1 MNERTE
7 LQDIKGILRR
17 QKTLF
22 LVTFLAIFFLS
33 VIVAFVLPPVYRS
46 QSTILIEEQ
55 QIPQEFAQTTI
66 TSYVEERLQVITQQI
81 MSRPRLLEII
91 NQFNLY
97 PEMRDRFTTE
107 EIVQKL
113 RDAISFEMINTEVM
127 DRRTGR
133 PTTATIAFTLA
144 YEGENP
150 STVQKVANRLA
161 SLYLEANLKTREQ
174 RASNITTFLER
185 ELKNLKTQIDEKES
199 KISQFKQI
207 HGQELPEYR
216 TINMQA
222 VSRMNQQLDQAA
234 MQIRSQQERKIY
246 LEGQLANVDPL
257 MPVVTEEGK
266 TMMNPRERLKYLR
279 LQLISLQSQ
288 MSDKHPDVKRMK
300 GEIAELEAKV
310 GDTNDSLGKIK
321 QLKDSE
327 GRLAILKGKLGPRHP
342 DVIKLEKEVKLLKT
356 QVESLKSQTVA
367 NTVSENNP
375 ENPAYIS
382 LKTQIASAE
391 MEIRALNQVKR
402 QLEEKIN
409 RYQQLID
416 NTPLVEKEYNDLIRD
431 QQADQLKYQEIMNK
445 LMDAKVSQ
453 GMEES
458 QQAERFTIIDPALSP
473 ERPAKPNRL
482 AIVLIGFV
490 LALGFGVGLAA
501 VRENLNTTV
510 KNTAELSHSTGLP
523 VLANIPLLQTTED
536 LQKKSRRKIMM
547 IVIALGI
554 IAIALLLINS
564 FIMPLDILWIKL
576 QRRFMRLI

>member
-1 MNERTE
+1 
-7 LQDIKGILRR
+7 
-17 QKTLF
+17 
-22 LVTFLAIFFLS
+22 
-33 VIVAFVLPPVYRS
+33 
-46 QSTILIEEQ
+46 
-55 QIPQEFAQTTI
+55 
-66 TSYVEERLQVITQQI
+66 
-81 MSRPRLLEII
+81 
-91 NQFNLY
+91 
-97 PEMRDRFTTE
+97 
-107 EIVQKL
+107 
-113 RDAISFEMINTEVM
+113 
-127 DRRTGR
+127 
-133 PTTATIAFTLA
+133 
-144 YEGENP
+144 
-150 STVQKVANRLA
+150 
-161 SLYLEANLKTREQ
+161 
-174 RASNITTFLER
+174 
-185 ELKNLKTQIDEKES
+185 LKTQIDEKES

-222 VSRMNQQLDQAA
+222 LSRLNQQIDQAA

-279 LQLISLQSQ
+279 LQLISLQAQ
-288 MSDKHPDVKRMK
+288 LSDKHPDVKRMK

-356 QVESLKSQTVA
+356 QVESLKSQTAA

-391 MEIRALNQVKR
+391 MEIRFLNQGKK

-409 RYQQLID
+409 NYQQLID
-416 NTPLVEKEYNDLIRD
+416 NAPLVEKEYNDLIRD
-431 QQADQLKYQEIMNK
+431 QQADQLKYQEIMSK
-445 LMDAKVSQ
+445 LMEAKVSQ

-458 QQAERFTIIDPALSP
+458 QQAERFTIIDPALTP

-510 KNTAELSHSTGLP
+510 KNAEELSRSTGLP
-523 VLANIPLLQTTED
+523 VLANVPLLQTAED
-536 LQKKSRRKIMM
+536 LQKKRLRQIMM

-554 IAIALLLINS
+554 IVIALLLINS

-576 QRRFMRLI
+576 QRRFMRLM

>member
-113 RDAISFEMINTEVM
+113 RDAINFEMINTEVM

-391 MEIRALNQVKR
+391 MEIRSLNQGKR

-445 LMDAKVSQ
+445 LMDAKISQ

-490 LALGFGVGLAA
+490 LALGFGVGMAA

-523 VLANIPLLQTTED
+523 VLANIPLLETAED
-536 LQKKSRRKIMM
+536 LRKKSRRKIMM

>member
-33 VIVAFVLPPVYRS
+33 VIVAFILPPVYRS

-113 RDAISFEMINTEVM
+113 RDAINFEMINTEVM

-222 VSRMNQQLDQAA
+222 LSRLNQQLDQAA

-288 MSDKHPDVKRMK
+288 LSDKHPDVKRMK

-356 QVESLKSQTVA
+356 QVESLESQTAA
-367 NTVSENNP
+367 NTISENNP

-391 MEIRALNQVKR
+391 MEIRSLNQVKR

-416 NTPLVEKEYNDLIRD
+416 NTPLVEKEYNDLVRD

-490 LALGFGVGLAA
+490 LALGCGVGLAA

-510 KNTAELSHSTGLP
+510 KNTAELSRSTGLP
-523 VLANIPLLQTTED
+523 VLASIPLLETAED

>member
-7 LQDIKGILRR
+7 LQDIKGIFRR

-22 LVTFLAIFFLS
+22 LVIFLAIFFLS
-33 VIVAFVLPPVYRS
+33 IIVAFILPPVYRS

-91 NQFNLY
+91 SQFNLY
-97 PEMRDRFTTE
+97 QDMRDRFTIE

-133 PTTATIAFTLA
+133 PSTATIAFTLA
-144 YEGENP
+144 YEGKNP
-150 STVQKVANRLA
+150 STVQKVTNRLA
-161 SLYLEANLKTREQ
+161 SLYLEANLRTREQ
-174 RASNITTFLER
+174 RASNITTFLEQ

-222 VSRMNQQLDQAA
+222 LSRLNQQLDQVA

-257 MPVVTEEGK
+257 LPVVTEEGK
-266 TMMNPRERLKYLR
+266 TLMNPRERLKYLR

-288 MSDKHPDVKRMK
+288 LSDKHPDVKKMK

-310 GDTNDSLGKIK
+310 GDTSDSLGKIK
-321 QLKDSE
+321 QLKDNE
-327 GRLAILKGKLGPRHP
+327 GRLAILKGKLGPKHP
-342 DVIKLEKEVKLLKT
+342 DVIKLEKEVTLLKT
-356 QVESLKSQTVA
+356 QLESLKPQTTA
-367 NTVSENNP
+367 NKVSENNP
-375 ENPAYIS
+375 ENPAYIN
-382 LKTQIASAE
+382 LQTQIASAE
-391 MEIRALNQVKR
+391 MEIRSLNQGKR
-402 QLEEKIN
+402 QLEEKIS

-416 NTPLVEKEYNDLIRD
+416 NAPLVEKEYNNLIRD
-431 QQADQLKYQEIMNK
+431 QQADQLKYQETMNK
-445 LMDAKVSQ
+445 LMEAKVSQ
-453 GMEES
+453 EMEES
-458 QQAERFTIIDPALSP
+458 QQAERFTIIDPALTP

-482 AIVLIGFV
+482 AIILIGFV
-490 LALGFGVGLAA
+490 LSLGFGVGLAA

-510 KNTAELSHSTGLP
+510 KNTAELSRSTGLP
-523 VLANIPLLQTTED
+523 VLANIPLLETAEA
-536 LQKKSRRKIMM
+536 LQKKRRKQIMM
-547 IVIALGI
+547 IVIVLGI
-554 IAIALLLINS
+554 IVVALLLIHS

>member
-7 LQDIKGILRR
+7 LQDIKGIFRR
-17 QKTLF
+17 QKNIF
-22 LVTFLAIFFLS
+22 LVAFLAIFILS
-33 VIVAFVLPPVYRS
+33 VIIAFILPPVYRS

-55 QIPQEFAQTTI
+55 QIPQEFVRTTI

-91 NQFNLY
+91 NEFNLY

-107 EIVQKL
+107 EIVQKM
-113 RDAISFEMINTEVM
+113 RDAISFEMINTEVT

-150 STVQKVANRLA
+150 ATVQKVANKLA
-161 SLYLEANLKTREQ
+161 SLYLEANLRTREQ
-174 RASNITTFLER
+174 RASNITSFLEQ
-185 ELKNLKTQIDEKES
+185 ELKNLKEKIDEKES
-199 KISQFKQI
+199 KISQFKQL

-216 TINMQA
+216 SINMQ
-222 VSRMNQQLDQAA
+222 VLSRLNQQLDRIA

-246 LEGQLANVDPL
+246 LEGQLANIDPL
-257 MPVVTEEGK
+257 LPVKTEEGK

-288 MSDKHPDVKRMK
+288 LSDKHPDIKKLK

-310 GDTNDSLGKIK
+310 GDTNDTTAQIK
-321 QLKDSE
+321 QLRDSE
-327 GRLAILKGKLGPRHP
+327 GRLAVLKGKLGPKHP
-342 DVIKLEKEVKLLKT
+342 DVVKLEKEVKLLRA
-356 QVESLKSQTVA
+356 QVAGRKSQA
-367 NTVSENNP
+367 AINTASENNP
-375 ENPAYIS
+375 ENPAYIN

-391 MEIRALNQVKR
+391 MEIRSLNQEKK
-402 QLEEKIN
+402 QLQEKIN
-409 RYQQLID
+409 HYQQLID
-416 NTPLVEKEYNDLIRD
+416 NIPLVEKEYNNLIRD
-431 QQADQLKYQEIMNK
+431 QQADQAKYQEIMNK
-445 LMDAKVSQ
+445 LMEAKVSQ

-458 QQAERFTIIDPALSP
+458 QQAERFTIIDPALTP

-501 VRENLNTTV
+501 IRENLNTTV
-510 KNTAELSHSTGLP
+510 KNTAELSRSTGLP
-523 VLANIPLLQTTED
+523 VLANVPLLETEED
-536 LQKKSRRKIMM
+536 LQRQKRRKIMM
-547 IVIALGI
+547 VGI
-554 IAIALLLINS
+554 ILAIIAVGLVLINY
-564 FIMPLDILWIKL
+564 FIMPLDILIIKL

>member
-7 LQDIKGILRR
+7 LQDIKGIFRR
-17 QKTLF
+17 QKNIF
-22 LVTFLAIFFLS
+22 LVAFLAISILS
-33 VIVAFVLPPVYRS
+33 VIIAFILPPVYRS

-55 QIPQEFAQTTI
+55 QIPQEFVRTTI

-91 NQFNLY
+91 NEFNLY

-107 EIVQKL
+107 EIVQKM
-113 RDAISFEMINTEVM
+113 RDAISFEMINTEVT

-150 STVQKVANRLA
+150 DTVQKVANKLA
-161 SLYLEANLKTREQ
+161 SLYLEANLRTREQ
-174 RASNITTFLER
+174 RASNITSFLEQ
-185 ELKNLKTQIDEKES
+185 ELKNLKEKIDEKES
-199 KISQFKQI
+199 KISQFKQL

-216 TINMQA
+216 SINMQ
-222 VSRMNQQLDQAA
+222 VLSRLNQQLDRIA

-246 LEGQLANVDPL
+246 LEGQLANIDPL
-257 MPVVTEEGK
+257 LPVMTEEGK

-288 MSDKHPDVKRMK
+288 LSDKHPDIKKLK

-310 GDTNDSLGKIK
+310 GDTNDTTAQIK
-321 QLKDSE
+321 RLKDSE
-327 GRLAILKGKLGPRHP
+327 GRLAVLKGKLGPKHP
-342 DVIKLEKEVKLLKT
+342 DVVKLEKEVKLLRA
-356 QVESLKSQTVA
+356 QVAGRKSQAAIDTA
-367 NTVSENNP
+367 GENNP
-375 ENPAYIS
+375 ENPAYIN

-391 MEIRALNQVKR
+391 MEIRSLNQEKK
-402 QLEEKIN
+402 QLQEKIN
-409 RYQQLID
+409 HYQQLID
-416 NTPLVEKEYNDLIRD
+416 NIPLVEKEYNNLIRD
-431 QQADQLKYQEIMNK
+431 QQADQAKYQEIMNK
-445 LMDAKVSQ
+445 LMEAKVSQ

-458 QQAERFTIIDPALSP
+458 QQAERFTIIDPALTP

-501 VRENLNTTV
+501 IRENLNTTV
-510 KNTAELSHSTGLP
+510 KNTAELSRSTGLP
-523 VLANIPLLQTTED
+523 VLANVPLLETEED
-536 LQKKSRRKIMM
+536 LQRQKRRKIMM
-547 IVIALGI
+547 VGI
-554 IAIALLLINS
+554 ILAIIAVGLVLINY
-564 FIMPLDILWIKL
+564 FIMPLDILIIKL

>member
-33 VIVAFVLPPVYRS
+33 VIVAFILPPVYRS

-113 RDAISFEMINTEVM
+113 RDAINFEMINTEVM

-161 SLYLEANLKTREQ
+161 SLYLEANMKTREQ

-222 VSRMNQQLDQAA
+222 LSRLNQQLDQAA

-288 MSDKHPDVKRMK
+288 LSDKHPDVKRMK

-356 QVESLKSQTVA
+356 QVESLKSQTAA
-367 NTVSENNP
+367 NTISENNP

-391 MEIRALNQVKR
+391 MEIRSLNQVKR

-416 NTPLVEKEYNDLIRD
+416 NTPMVEKEYNDLVRD

-490 LALGFGVGLAA
+490 LALGCGVGLAA

-510 KNTAELSHSTGLP
+510 KNTAELSRSTGLP
-523 VLANIPLLQTTED
+523 VLASIPLLETAED

>member
-33 VIVAFVLPPVYRS
+33 VIVAFILPPVYRS

-113 RDAISFEMINTEVM
+113 RDAINFEMINTEVM

-222 VSRMNQQLDQAA
+222 LSRLNQQLDQAA

-288 MSDKHPDVKRMK
+288 LSDKHPDVKRMK

-356 QVESLKSQTVA
+356 QVESLESQTAA
-367 NTVSENNP
+367 NTISENNP

-391 MEIRALNQVKR
+391 MEIRSLNQVKR

-416 NTPLVEKEYNDLIRD
+416 NTPMVEKEYNDLVRD

-490 LALGFGVGLAA
+490 LALGCGVGLAA

-510 KNTAELSHSTGLP
+510 KNTAELSRSTGLP
-523 VLANIPLLQTTED
+523 VLASIPLLETAED

>member
-1 MNERTE
+1 MNERME
-7 LQDIKGILRR
+7 MQDIKGILRR

-22 LVTFLAIFFLS
+22 LAAFLAIFILS
-33 VIVAFVLPPVYRS
+33 VIIAFVLPPVFRS

-55 QIPQEFAQTTI
+55 QIPQEFVRTTI

-81 MSRPRLLEII
+81 MSRPKLLEII

-107 EIVQKL
+107 EIVQKM
-113 RDAISFEMINTEVM
+113 RDAINFEMINTEVM

-133 PTTATIAFTLA
+133 PTTATIAFSLA
-144 YEGENP
+144 YEGKNP
-150 STVQKVANRLA
+150 ATVQKVANKLA

-174 RASNITTFLER
+174 RASNITMFLEQ
-185 ELKNLKTQIDEKES
+185 ELKKLKEKIDEKES

-216 TINMQA
+216 SVNMQGL
-222 VSRMNQQLDQAA
+222 SRLNQKLDQIA

-257 MPVVTEEGK
+257 LPMVTEEGK
-266 TMMNPRERLKYLR
+266 TVMNPRERLKYLR
-279 LQLISLQSQ
+279 LQLIGLQAQ
-288 MSDKHPDVKRMK
+288 LSDKHPDVKKMK
-300 GEIAELEAKV
+300 SEIAELEAKV
-310 GDTNDSLGKIK
+310 GNTDDSREKIK
-321 QLKDSE
+321 QLRDSE
-327 GRLAILKGKLGPRHP
+327 GRLAVLKGKLGPKHP
-342 DVIKLEKEVKLLKT
+342 DVIKLKKEVGLLRT
-356 QVESLKSQTVA
+356 QVENLKSRT
-367 NTVSENNP
+367 TVSTASKNNP

-391 MEIRALNQVKR
+391 MEIRSLNQEKKQV
-402 QLEEKIN
+402 EAKIN
-409 RYQQLID
+409 HYQQLID

-431 QQADQLKYQEIMNK
+431 QQADQLKYQEIMSK
-445 LMDAKVSQ
+445 LMEAKVSQ

-458 QQAERFTIIDPALSP
+458 QQAERFTIIDPALTP

-501 VRENLNTTV
+501 VRESLNTSV
-510 KNTAELSHSTGLP
+510 KNTDELIRSTGLP
-523 VLANIPLLQTTED
+523 VLGNIPLLKTAED
-536 LQKKSRRKIMM
+536 LRKQQRRRIMM
-547 IVIALGI
+547 IVIALMI
-554 IAIALLLINS
+554 VVAALLLINY
-564 FIMPLDILWIKL
+564 FVMPLDILWIKL
-576 QRRFMRLI
+576 QRRFRRFV

>member
-7 LQDIKGILRR
+7 LQDIKGIFRR
-17 QKTLF
+17 QKNIF
-22 LVTFLAIFFLS
+22 LVAFLAIFILS
-33 VIVAFVLPPVYRS
+33 VIIAFILPPVYRS

-55 QIPQEFAQTTI
+55 QIPQEFVRTTI

-91 NQFNLY
+91 NEFNLY

-107 EIVQKL
+107 EIVQKM
-113 RDAISFEMINTEVM
+113 RDAISFEMINTEVT

-150 STVQKVANRLA
+150 DTVQKVANKLA

-174 RASNITTFLER
+174 RASNITNFLEQ
-185 ELKNLKTQIDEKES
+185 ELKNLKEKIDEKES
-199 KISQFKQI
+199 KISQFKQL

-216 TINMQA
+216 TINMQ
-222 VSRMNQQLDQAA
+222 VLSRLNQQLDRIA

-246 LEGQLANVDPL
+246 LEGQLANIDPL
-257 MPVVTEEGK
+257 LPVKTEEGK

-288 MSDKHPDVKRMK
+288 LSDKHPDIKKLK

-310 GDTNDSLGKIK
+310 GDTNDTTAQIK

-327 GRLAILKGKLGPRHP
+327 GRLAVLKGKLGPKHP
-342 DVIKLEKEVKLLKT
+342 DVIKLEKEIKLLRAQIANRKSRADVAT
-356 QVESLKSQTVA
+356 ASES
-367 NTVSENNP
+367 NP
-375 ENPAYIS
+375 ENPAYIN

-391 MEIRALNQVKR
+391 MEIRSLNQEKKR
-402 QLEEKIN
+402 LQEKIN
-409 RYQQLID
+409 HYQQLID
-416 NTPLVEKEYNDLIRD
+416 NIPLVEKEYNDLIRD
-431 QQADQLKYQEIMNK
+431 QQADQAKYQEIMNK
-445 LMDAKVSQ
+445 LMEAKVSQ

-458 QQAERFTIIDPALSP
+458 QQAERFTIIDPALTP

-501 VRENLNTTV
+501 IRENLNTTV
-510 KNTAELSHSTGLP
+510 KNPAELSRSTGLP
-523 VLANIPLLQTTED
+523 VLANVPLLETEED
-536 LQKKSRRKIMM
+536 IQRQKRRKIMM
-547 IVIALGI
+547 VGIILVI
-554 IAIALLLINS
+554 IAIGLVMINY
-564 FIMPLDILWIKL
+564 FIMPLDILIIKL

>member
-113 RDAISFEMINTEVM
+113 RDAINFEMINTEVM

>member
-81 MSRPRLLEII
+81 MSRPRLLKII

-97 PEMRDRFTTE
+97 PDMRDRFTTE

-174 RASNITTFLER
+174 RASNITTFLEQ

-222 VSRMNQQLDQAA
+222 LSRLNQQIDQAA

-279 LQLISLQSQ
+279 LQLISLQAQ
-288 MSDKHPDVKRMK
+288 LSDKHPDVKRMK

-356 QVESLKSQTVA
+356 QVESLKSQTAA

-391 MEIRALNQVKR
+391 MEIRFLNQGKK

-409 RYQQLID
+409 NYQQLID
-416 NTPLVEKEYNDLIRD
+416 NAPLVEKEYNDLIRD
-431 QQADQLKYQEIMNK
+431 QQADQLKYQEIMSK
-445 LMDAKVSQ
+445 LMEAKVSQ

-458 QQAERFTIIDPALSP
+458 QQAERFTIIDPALTP

-510 KNTAELSHSTGLP
+510 KNAEELSRSTGLP
-523 VLANIPLLQTTED
+523 VLANVPLLQTAED
-536 LQKKSRRKIMM
+536 LQKKRLRQIMM

-554 IAIALLLINS
+554 IVIALLLINS

-576 QRRFMRLI
+576 QRRFMRLM

>member
-1 MNERTE
+1 MT
-7 LQDIKGILRR
+7 
-17 QKTLF
+17 
-22 LVTFLAIFFLS
+22 
-33 VIVAFVLPPVYRS
+33 PPVYRS

-113 RDAISFEMINTEVM
+113 RDAINFEMINTEVM

-222 VSRMNQQLDQAA
+222 LSRLNQQLDQAA

-288 MSDKHPDVKRMK
+288 LSDKHPDVKRMK

-356 QVESLKSQTVA
+356 QVESLESQTAA
-367 NTVSENNP
+367 NTISENNP

-391 MEIRALNQVKR
+391 MEIRSLNQVKR

-416 NTPLVEKEYNDLIRD
+416 NTPLVEKEYNDLVRD

-490 LALGFGVGLAA
+490 LALGCGVGLAA

-510 KNTAELSHSTGLP
+510 KNTAELSRSTGLP
-523 VLANIPLLQTTED
+523 VLASIPLLETAED

>member
-7 LQDIKGILRR
+7 LQDIKGIFRR
-17 QKTLF
+17 QKNIF
-22 LVTFLAIFFLS
+22 LVAFLAIFILS
-33 VIVAFVLPPVYRS
+33 VIIAFILPPVYRS

-55 QIPQEFAQTTI
+55 QIPQEFVRTTI

-91 NQFNLY
+91 NEFNLY

-107 EIVQKL
+107 EIVQKM
-113 RDAISFEMINTEVM
+113 RDAISFEMINTEVT

-150 STVQKVANRLA
+150 DTVQKVANKLA

-174 RASNITTFLER
+174 RASNITNFLEQ
-185 ELKNLKTQIDEKES
+185 ELKNLKEKIDEKES
-199 KISQFKQI
+199 KISQFKQL

-216 TINMQA
+216 TINMQ
-222 VSRMNQQLDQAA
+222 VLSRLNQQLDRIA

-246 LEGQLANVDPL
+246 LEGQLANIDPL
-257 MPVVTEEGK
+257 LPVKTEEGK

-288 MSDKHPDVKRMK
+288 LSDKHPDIKKLK

-310 GDTNDSLGKIK
+310 GDTNDTTAQIK

-327 GRLAILKGKLGPRHP
+327 GRLAVLKGKLGPKHP
-342 DVIKLEKEVKLLKT
+342 DVIKLEKEIKLLRA
-356 QVESLKSQTVA
+356 QIANRKSRADVA
-367 NTVSENNP
+367 TASENNP
-375 ENPAYIS
+375 ENPAYIN

-391 MEIRALNQVKR
+391 MEIRSLNQEKKR
-402 QLEEKIN
+402 LQEKIN
-409 RYQQLID
+409 HYQQLID
-416 NTPLVEKEYNDLIRD
+416 NIPLVEKEYNDLIRD
-431 QQADQLKYQEIMNK
+431 QQADQAKYQEIMNK
-445 LMDAKVSQ
+445 LMEAKVSQ

-458 QQAERFTIIDPALSP
+458 QQAERFTIIDPALTP

-501 VRENLNTTV
+501 IRENLNTTV
-510 KNTAELSHSTGLP
+510 KNPAELSRSTGLP
-523 VLANIPLLQTTED
+523 VLANVPLLETEED
-536 LQKKSRRKIMM
+536 IQRQKRRKIMM
-547 IVIALGI
+547 VGIILVI
-554 IAIALLLINS
+554 IAIGLVMINY
-564 FIMPLDILWIKL
+564 FIMPLDILIIKL

>member
-33 VIVAFVLPPVYRS
+33 VIVAFILPPVYRS

-113 RDAISFEMINTEVM
+113 RDAINFEMINTEVM

-222 VSRMNQQLDQAA
+222 LSRLNQQLDQAA

-288 MSDKHPDVKRMK
+288 LSDKHPDVKRMK

-356 QVESLKSQTVA
+356 QVESLKSQTAA
-367 NTVSENNP
+367 NTISENNP

-391 MEIRALNQVKR
+391 MEIRSLNQGKR

-416 NTPLVEKEYNDLIRD
+416 NTPLVEKEYNDLVRD

-490 LALGFGVGLAA
+490 LALGCGVGLAA

-510 KNTAELSHSTGLP
+510 KNTAELSRSTGLP
-523 VLANIPLLQTTED
+523 VLASIPLLETAED

-576 QRRFMRLI
+576 QRRFLRLI